1 MKQTLTGRKRLNN
14 TVMNITSQSLEEG
27 DEDEDSSD
35 NEGNNIIQF
44 VCQFLI

>member
-27 DEDEDSSD
+27 DEDSSD
-35 NEGNNIIQF
+35 NEGNDIIQF